1 MCFHL
6 IFRSLES
13 VPVVPI
19 TEMKLQGAVEN
30 TGGRNAPV
38 RRRQQ
43 ETAVPGFPNLT
54 KIAYALSE
62 SYVYTYR
69 APATGSKTRL
79 TLGSASKLSLKD
91 VAVRISEI
99 ERKLE
104 QGLDPREGSITVA
117 EAFDRLY
124 VPHIEK
130 HNRAWRDHVSRFN
143 VHVRKEL
150 GKLPLHQVSP
160 MALQRLVDNLKPAPS
175 SKKEKLSDAT
185 INRVIA
191 LLKAFFSKL
200 AAWGL
205 IASNAARP
213 LKLKRERNQRRRVL
227 RDEDFQPFFE
237 ALEDAPPKVRLLIL
251 LLLYTGIRL
260 SEALKARWQ
269 DVTIEVSDTGEKKGS
284 LWLPDTKSGKPRA
297 VPLSLEAIA
306 VVDELATLR
315 ENDYLFPGRDGG
327 HMSRPG
333 RQFRALIAKAGTD
346 GLWLHDCRRVFGT
359 LALKNG
365 ASPHDICN
373 LFGHSDVRVTERYL
387 VPDEVRL
394 QDAAGL
400 VGRHIKSCLARED
413 RNNDTLVAL
422 AEA

>member
-1 MCFHL
+1 
-6 IFRSLES
+6 
-13 VPVVPI
+13 
-19 TEMKLQGAVEN
+19 LQGAVEN
-30 TGGRNAPV
+30 SGVRNAPV

-62 SYVYTYR
+62 SYVFTYR
-69 APATGSKTRL
+69 APATGTKARM
-79 TLGSASKLSLKD
+79 TLGSARKLSLKD
-91 VAVRISEI
+91 VAVLISEI

-104 QGLDPREGSITVA
+104 QGIDPREGSITVA
-117 EAFDRLY
+117 GAFDRLY
-124 VPHIEK
+124 RPHIEK
-130 HNRAWRDHVSRFN
+130 NNRAWRDHVSRFD
-143 VHVRKEL
+143 VHVRPVL
-150 GKLPLHQVSP
+150 GNMSLQQVSP

-175 SKKEKLSDAT
+175 SKKDKLSDAT
-185 INRVIA
+185 VNRVIA

-205 IASNAARP
+205 IAGNVARP
-213 LKLKRERNQRRRVL
+213 LKVRRERNQRRRVL
-227 RDEDFQPFFE
+227 RDEEFQPFFE
-237 ALEDAPPKVRLLIL
+237 ALEAAPPKVRLLIL
-251 LLLYTGIRL
+251 LLIYTGIRL
-260 SEALKARWQ
+260 SEALKSRWQ
-269 DVTIEVSDTGEKKGS
+269 DVSIEVSETGQKKGS

-306 VVDELATLR
+306 VLDELAPLR

-359 LALKNG
+359 LALRNG

-373 LFGHSDVRVTERYL
+373 IFGHSDVRVTERYL

-394 QDAAGL
+394 HDAAEL
-400 VGRHIKSCLARED
+400 VGRHIKTCLARENVRSD
-413 RNNDTLVAL
+413 ALLAL
-422 AEA
+422 AEE